1 MPGDNMQPYMISNE
15 YNITEILAHFDSDYI
30 ISTIE
35 DNLQEINF
43 ASSLIQPNI
52 IASFE

>member
-1 MPGDNMQPYMISNE
+1 MPDENMQPYIISNE
-15 YNITEILAHFDSDYI
+15 YNITEILAHFDSDYV

-35 DNLQEINF
+35 DKLEEIDF

-52 IASFE
+52 ILN